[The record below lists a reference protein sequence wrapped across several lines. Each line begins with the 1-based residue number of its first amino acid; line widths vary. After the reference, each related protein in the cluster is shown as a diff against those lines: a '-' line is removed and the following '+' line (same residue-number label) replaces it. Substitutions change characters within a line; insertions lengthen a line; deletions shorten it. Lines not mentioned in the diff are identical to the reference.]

1 MGWKDSKIE
10 KNKLNTDD
18 ARAKRKGK
26 LKMTFSLKMIC
37 IALITIFVFSGCATI
52 LAGGPDMVVVNS
64 NPQGATIILD
74 GVPVGVTP
82 ATISFSRSCEGVV
95 VLEKP
100 GYQNTRLD
108 VDKVV
113 NGWVFG
119 NLIIGGLIGLGV
131 DLATSNQGK
140 YSTSPIF
147 LSMPPTQNASAT
159 SQLN

>member
-1 MGWKDSKIE
+1 
-10 KNKLNTDD
+10 
-18 ARAKRKGK
+18 
-26 LKMTFSLKMIC
+26 MTLSLRMIS
-37 IALITIFVFSGCATI
+37 IAFIGIFVFSGCATI
-52 LAGGPDMVVVNS
+52 LAGGPDMVVVSS

-82 ATISFSRSCEGVV
+82 ATIAFSRSCEGVV

-100 GYQNTRLD
+100 GYQNARLD

-119 NLIIGGLIGLGV
+119 NLIIGGLLGLGI

-140 YSTSPIF
+140 YSTNPVF
-147 LSMPPTQNASAT
+147 LSLPPVQNAST
-159 SQLN
+159 N